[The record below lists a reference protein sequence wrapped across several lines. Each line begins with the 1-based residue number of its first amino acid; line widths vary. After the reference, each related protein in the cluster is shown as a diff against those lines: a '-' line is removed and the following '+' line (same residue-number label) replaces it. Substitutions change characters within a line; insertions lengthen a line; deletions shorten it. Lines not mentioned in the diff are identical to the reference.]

1 MPPGAVG
8 GLGKAYLCCLA
19 VNRRSLRRRGLWRG
33 WGRAIIGRMLRELRV
48 HLLPALFQP
57 AELCGGLAVVIDL
70 LRAST
75 TIVHA
80 LAAGATKVVPCL
92 EVEQARVYAAEHEA
106 EAVVLGGERGG
117 ELIEGFDLDNSP
129 LSYTPHR
136 VAGRTVVFTTTNG
149 TRALLRAR
157 EADRVLIGA
166 FVNLSAVLRVLEGDE
181 RPVHLICA
189 GTRGRFS
196 AEDVLC
202 AGALAA
208 GVAAAAGVEQ
218 WDDDA
223 ARVAASY
230 FESNAA
236 PGSQRAAI
244 RGSAGGRD
252 LVALGFEADI
262 ERAAQWDLFDIV
274 PEFDAAAGIIRGA
287 TW

>member
-1 MPPGAVG
+1 
-8 GLGKAYLCCLA
+8 
-19 VNRRSLRRRGLWRG
+19 
-33 WGRAIIGRMLRELRV
+33 MLRELRV
-48 HLLPALFQP
+48 HLLPELFQP
-57 AELCGGLAVVIDL
+57 AELRGGLAVVIDL

-75 TIVHA
+75 TMAHA

-129 LSYTPHR
+129 LSYTPDR

-196 AEDVLC
+196 AEDFLC

-208 GVAAAAGVEQ
+208 GVAAVAGVEQ

-223 ARVAASY
+223 ARVAAGY
-230 FESNAA
+230 FDINAA
-236 PGSQRAAI
+236 PAAQRRAL

-252 LVALGFEADI
+252 LAALGFEADI

-274 PEFDAAAGIIRGA
+274 PEFDAAAGVIRGA